1 MIKRYRIRWRPNS
14 RLLDWPWQQHADNRD
29 CSFSEVSLVGSKLY
43 KNEVWHCV
51 RARANHR
58 SMVKVVM
65 AMVKRCQ
72 PCGRRKERCCANGLY
87 LALTI
92 LSALHDRSLHAT
104 SNIFDSSIQ
113 RCVCTLRNT
122 TYPLRRRFFAPS
134 KLKR

>member
-1 MIKRYRIRWRPNS
+1 MMKRYGIRCRPDS
-14 RLLDWPWQQHADNRD
+14 RLPDWPQQQHADNGG
-29 CSFSEVSLVGSKLY
+29 CSFSEVSLVGSRLY
-43 KNEVWHCV
+43 KGEVWHCA
-51 RARANHR
+51 RARANCR
-58 SMVKVVM
+58 STVKAVM

-104 SNIFDSSIQ
+104 SNIFNSSIQ

-122 TYPLRRRFFAPS
+122 TYPRRRRFFAPS